1 MCKRL
6 SLLLIASLTI
16 VSGCSSTI
24 AQPVRAPIEVD
35 TSLMIAP
42 PVSLALISDE
52 VMAQNRIDLA
62 LPVVTENYKTYFI
75 IKTQLIGLQDL
86 IKQFNQEQDHGKK

>member
-1 MCKRL
+1 M
-6 SLLLIASLTI
+6 

-24 AQPVRAPIEVD
+24 VQPVRTPIEVD
-35 TSLMIAP
+35 ASLMIAP

-62 LPVVTENYKTYFI
+62 LPVVTENYKTYFT
-75 IKTQLIGLQDL
+75 IKAQLIGLQEL
-86 IKQFNQEQDHGKK
+86 IQQFNQEQDHGKK